1 MQSQRT
7 AKLTAKA
14 PKIRRFSI
22 GLVHIFRSRLIGVK
36 IRFVHKFRSRRC
48 RIVRKIGALSGV
60 VTENQRT
67 LPHFSKLNNLNP
79 KVKNESKGV
88 LPIGN

>member
-7 AKLTAKA
+7 AKLTAKV
-14 PKIRRFSI
+14 PKIRSFSKIVVHNFYGVINSRFEE
-22 GLVHIFRSRLIGVK
+22 FRGRKYRKS
-36 IRFVHKFRSRRC
+36 
-48 RIVRKIGALSGV
+48 RKIGVISGV